1 MADNISS
8 QYSNLFTGRV
18 AGNAAPAL
26 PGANAPASVP
36 TAVPTTDRMTLAAR
50 PDMAIAVPSS
60 TATGDMRNELLA
72 LQADLQK
79 INKQVEAMLA
89 RLDAQATPAQAPA
102 PASTDDDVADATQLG
117 GTYEVQAGDYLWK
130 IAKEQ
135 LGDANRWPEIYELN
149 KDAIGDNP
157 NLIAPGVQLQL
168 PASSRPAR
176 PGQVTPTPPQ
186 QPTWPPQQQP
196 NWPPAQPQ
204 FPPTQNYPGF
214 PGNNT
219 PPPTNFPP
227 ALPPTMPPATNFPP
241 SLPPTL
247 PPAPPALPPMV
258 PPANNFPP
266 YTPQPMRGTPDVQ
279 VAGPSRRQLADQD
292 AMRLAAEFGL
302 APQGAPLT
310 PDLKANVAMFLDE
323 MDSYETTNKGK
334 VFGPGMEA
342 LAANPQEVQA
352 IRNSVM
358 QIQQALD
365 ILIKGGRLRA
375 VGPNGQPLT
384 GLTAT
389 GNFFKLDAQ
398 GRELRGPNGAPVMDD
413 AFIAAIT
420 QFKQSQ
426 GIHQN
431 YKLADGTYAINEYVG
446 PATVEALKK
455 ALLELQGQ
463 RR

>member
-8 QYSNLFTGRV
+8 QYSNLFGGRV
-18 AGNAAPAL
+18 ASNAAPAL

-36 TAVPTTDRMTLAAR
+36 AALPTDRVSLTAAR
-50 PDMAIAVPSS
+50 PDMAIAVPTT
-60 TATGDMRNELLA
+60 TATGEMRNELLT
-72 LQADLQK
+72 LQADLQR
-79 INKQVEAMLA
+79 INKQVESLIA
-89 RLDAQATPAQAPA
+89 RLDAQGPG
-102 PASTDDDVADATQLG
+102 PASTPAPTDDVPVDTASTIG
-117 GTYEVQAGDYLWK
+117 GSYEVQAGDYLWK

-149 KDAIGDNP
+149 KEAIGDNP
-157 NLIAPGVQLQL
+157 NLIAPGLELTL

-176 PGQVTPTPPQ
+176 PGQVDPRPPQQ
-186 QPTWPPQQQP
+186 QPTWPPPQQP
-196 NWPPAQPQ
+196 SWPPQQPQ
-204 FPPTQNYPGF
+204 FPPTNNYPPF
-214 PGNNT
+214 PGTNGPALPPANNYPSL
-219 PPPTNFPP
+219 PPANNFPP
-227 ALPPTMPPATNFPP
+227 ALPP
-241 SLPPTL
+241 SL
-247 PPAPPALPPMV
+247 PPAPPALPPL
-258 PPANNFPP
+258 PPTNNFPP
-266 YTPQPMRGTPDVQ
+266 YSPQPMRGTPDVQ
-279 VAGPSRRQLADQD
+279 VNGPSRRQLSDQD

-302 APQGAPLT
+302 TPPNAPLT
-310 PDLKANVAMFLDE
+310 PDVKANVAMFLDE
-323 MDSYETTNKGK
+323 MDSYETSNKGK

-365 ILIKGGRLRA
+365 ILIKAGRLR
-375 VGPNGQPLT
+375 VMGPNGQPIP
-384 GLTAT
+384 GISAT
-389 GNFFKLDAQ
+389 GNFFKVDAQ

-413 AFIAAIT
+413 AFVAAVT

-455 ALLELQGQ
+455 ALLEVQAQ

>member
-36 TAVPTTDRMTLAAR
+36 TAVPTTDRMSIAAR
-50 PDMAIAVPSS
+50 PDMAIAVPTT

-72 LQADLQK
+72 LQSDLQK

-89 RLDAQATPAQAPA
+89 RLDAQAAPAQAPA
-102 PASTDDDVADATQLG
+102 PASTDDDVTDTSSALG
-117 GTYEVQAGDYLWK
+117 GTYDVQAGDYLWK

-149 KDAIGDNP
+149 KEAIGDNP

-176 PGQVTPTPPQ
+176 PGQVTPT
-186 QPTWPPQQQP
+186 QPTQP
-196 NWPPAQPQ
+196 SWPPAQPQ
-204 FPPTQNYPGF
+204 FPPTPNYPGF
-214 PGNNT
+214 AGNNT
-219 PPPTNFPP
+219 PPANNFPP
-227 ALPPTMPPATNFPP
+227 ALPPAMPPGLPPSNNFPP

-247 PPAPPALPPMV
+247 PPAPPALPPM
-258 PPANNFPP
+258 PPATNFPP
-266 YTPQPMRGTPDVQ
+266 YTPQPMRGTADVQ
-279 VAGPSRRQLADQD
+279 VNGPSNRQLSDQD

-302 APQGAPLT
+302 AQPNAPLT

-323 MDSYETTNKGK
+323 MDSYETSNKGK

-365 ILIKGGRLRA
+365 ILIKGGRLRV

-384 GLTAT
+384 GLAAT

-455 ALLELQGQ
+455 TLLELQGQ